1 MKSATSSNDLLAK
14 YWRVDDISKAPQR
27 SNSATCT
34 IFDFLTVF
42 LHMRVAY
49 TWQRDLRCAKSVFG
63 LELAQA
69 SCSQFIDDLFDAL
82 GWKEQVQVGGG
93 CGIVAFLNVQ

>member
-1 MKSATSSNDLLAK
+1 MIFPRHLNV
-14 YWRVDDISKAPQR
+14 RIQQPAP
-27 SNSATCT
+27 SF
-34 IFDFLTVF
+34 FDFLTVF